1 MDEVGRGSV
10 FGPVAVGSVLILPG
24 DQKNIMDPVW
34 REQNSWLSQVD
45 DSKKLSIQKREI
57 LYPRILN
64 TFKTHVS
71 FVSADCIDKNNINEA
86 IRMGVFANYRYFERK
101 YPKTVD
107 AIVLDG
113 NYRFSYEETLLLHPM
128 PPILS
133 VVKGDQ
139 KCLSVALASIVAKV
153 KRDALIRKMSV
164 RFPGYALEKNAG
176 YGTKGHLNA
185 IREKGLLPYHRKT
198 FLKNI

>member
-10 FGPVAVGSVLILPG
+10 FGPVAVGSVLILPE
-24 DQKNIMDPVW
+24 DQKNIMDPLW
-34 REQNSWLSQVD
+34 REKNSWLSMVD
-45 DSKKLSIQKREI
+45 DSKKLSIQKREF

-71 FVSADCIDKNNINEA
+71 FVSASRIDQNNINEA
-86 IRMGVFANYRYFERK
+86 IRMGVYRNFRYLERK
-101 YPKTVD
+101 YPNAVE

-113 NYRFSYEETLLLHPM
+113 NYRFSYEEELLRPM
-128 PPILS
+128 PAILS

-153 KRDALIRKMSV
+153 KRDALIRKMAV
-164 RFPGYALEKNAG
+164 RFPGYGLEKNAG